1 MRTKQVLLIA
11 GTLFLIIFQGCYSLK
26 KSKDYYGIKTQD
38 MKKIVFILDI
48 SGSMEGQTE
57 TNLKGEVV
65 AKATRYVA
73 DKTSHVVSNEIGG
86 EAGKMAGNLL
96 KKKVEKSI
104 TKLQKARKKLIPAI
118 KGLPED
124 AVFDIIVF
132 ENTVKV
138 WRPGMTEASKSNK
151 LIAQTYLEAL
161 KAGGGTNIYGALKKA
176 FDMAGSNVN
185 DSVKP
190 VDVETVFLLSDGA
203 PSSGLETSPDA
214 IREAVKKW
222 NPYHRITIHT
232 IGLGKDCDENFM
244 KGLAAD
250 NNGIYIDK

>member
-1 MRTKQVLLIA
+1 MRKKHVLFIA
-11 GTLFLIIFQGCYSLK
+11 ITLLLVVFQGCYSLK
-26 KSKDYYGIKTQD
+26 KSKDYYGIKTQEL
-38 MKKIVFILDI
+38 KKIVFVLDI
-48 SGSMEGQTE
+48 SGSMEGLAE

-65 AKATRYVA
+65 SKATNYVA
-73 DKTSHVVSNEIGG
+73 DKAGNAVSKEVGG
-86 EAGKMAGNLL
+86 EVGDMAGNLL
-96 KKKVEKSI
+96 KKKVKKSL
-104 TKLQKARKKLIPAI
+104 TKLQKARKELIPAI

-124 AVFDIIVF
+124 AVFDVIIF
-132 ENTVKV
+132 ENTVRV
-138 WRPGMTEASKSNK
+138 WKSDMTEATKSNK
-151 LIAQTYLEAL
+151 LKAQTYLETL
-161 KAGGGTNIYGALKKA
+161 KAGGGTNIYDALKKA
-176 FDMAGSNVN
+176 FDMAGDNVN

-190 VDVETVFLLSDGA
+190 VQVQTVFLLSDGA
-203 PSSGLETSPDA
+203 PSSGPETNPDA